1 MKNRIESLYKRMKPF
16 IAVIFMQLGFAWMDI
31 HSKAELNRGHAVAT
45 LVNVAPFAMTRSIFM
60 KIMVLNLNL
69 NILYFLYICIC
80 THTHKVKITTLHSRP
95 KIAGTIATVAEAM
108 VMTLMRGPPV
118 DLLYHAHENAA
129 GATYPTESSLTVLV
143 MERGKPVYSVRI
155 DYKLFWVFFFFP
167 FNISKIHIHKNN
179 NYVQGV
185 IMQDR
190 GPVSVMAF
198 SPLCMVIVA
207 VMSSIILVEKMYL
220 AVAGLYLVVWRKS
233 KDYNSSPTVDDQMIL
248 TKQTTDPGNHE
259 KENFDQ
265 QVAQPIQQI

>member
-1 MKNRIESLYKRMKPF
+1 M
-16 IAVIFMQLGFAWMDI
+16 
-31 HSKAELNRGHAVAT
+31 HT
-45 LVNVAPFAMTRSIFM
+45 LE
-60 KIMVLNLNL
+60 
-69 NILYFLYICIC
+69 
-80 THTHKVKITTLHSRP
+80 KVKITTLHSRP

-129 GATYPTESSLTVLV
+129 GA
-143 MERGKPVYSVRI
+143 
-155 DYKLFWVFFFFP
+155 
-167 FNISKIHIHKNN
+167 
-179 NYVQGV
+179 
-185 IMQDR
+185 DR